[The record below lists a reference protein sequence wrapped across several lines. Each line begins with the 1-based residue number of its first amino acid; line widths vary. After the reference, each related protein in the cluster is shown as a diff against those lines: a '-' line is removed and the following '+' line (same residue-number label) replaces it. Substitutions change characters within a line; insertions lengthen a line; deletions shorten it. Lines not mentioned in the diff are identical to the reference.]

1 MFYKFLWVPILRK
14 CQICMLKKKSA
25 LSYKFVCVA
34 THRCGGGKSSC
45 KSTNVLA
52 IMPVAALGMGVD
64 VDVMMSVCVAPKL
77 PHLAG
82 W

>member
-1 MFYKFLWVPILRK
+1 
-14 CQICMLKKKSA
+14 MLKKKSA

-64 VDVMMSVCVAPKL
+64 VDVVMSGCVWLQSFHTLQGGNSSVWVWPVS
-77 PHLAG
+77 G
-82 W
+82 R